1 MQSLSTAL
9 TEDASSADR
18 RQALLILNNL
28 CIPTENKAAILFGE
42 PAEHLITA
50 LLNVLRHRMAESYL
64 AAVTLLNLSYLQDDH
79 AKNMLFTYIP
89 IPDGNED
96 ASATYSY
103 QQPVDHPLSLIRT
116 LEAVMKDFYVYV
128 PQKDVHSVEKQ
139 CVRWCMNVVQ
149 NLVSTVQ
156 DNAFV
161 VGTKTI
167 IPAIAAA
174 CLSHADTSNLSHWTR
189 DSVEDASLM
198 LLVHVCRID
207 ECLEAMKQNHRVV
220 DQVVTVC
227 EQLESSAEG
236 IHQTRASALLERFG
250 GSSRSVGYSV

>member
-1 MQSLSTAL
+1 MSTSSLRSHDEYKFHGHSSFFVSKLRLHRVPVVCTTKFETVQTLATAL
-9 TEDASSADR
+9 TEDVPHADR

-50 LLNVLRHRMAESYL
+50 LLHILRHRLAESYL

-89 IPDGNED
+89 TPDFNED
-96 ASATYSY
+96 ASVTYSY
-103 QQPVDHPLSLIRT
+103 QLPVDNPFSLIRT
-116 LEAVMKDFYVYV
+116 LEATMKDFYVYV
-128 PQKDVHSVEKQ
+128 AQKQVHSVEKQ
-139 CVRWCMNVVQ
+139 CVRWCMNVVR

-156 DNAFV
+156 ENAFV
-161 VGTKTI
+161 VGSKTVV
-167 IPAIAAA
+167 PAIAAE
-174 CLSHADTSNLSHWTR
+174 CLSHADASNLNHWTR

-207 ECLEAMKQNHRVV
+207 ACLEVMKQN
-220 DQVVTVC
+220 
-227 EQLESSAEG
+227 
-236 IHQTRASALLERFG
+236 
-250 GSSRSVGYSV
+250 